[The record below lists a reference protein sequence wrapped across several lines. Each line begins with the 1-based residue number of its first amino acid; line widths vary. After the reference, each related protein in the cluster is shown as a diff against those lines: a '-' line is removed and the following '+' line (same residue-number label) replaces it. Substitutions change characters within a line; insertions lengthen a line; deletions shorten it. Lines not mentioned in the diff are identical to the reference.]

1 MPRALFLDRRLT
13 PLERNAWQVFRLQL
27 PSDGVTAFPTYDQL
41 RPYLASMPCA
51 AQASHEPWRALDA
64 AALTRWLSLVRRR
77 RDPKTGRILGNLYV
91 LHDEPLMP
99 FEAMQLDPDYLGL
112 VSQALTH
119 AAKAVQIVGM
129 NTLREIAEDPML
141 NGRTLPTRLQVLAQ
155 RMARNEWAGCEL
167 STRACGSRIRRR
179 PRRPTSESRSPS
191 SESEAG
197 PKPAPDGSL
206 RNPKEDRT
214 VRMDRINQ
222 VRTVPRAKALQH
234 LRLPE
239 RLLRL
244 KDEQQSGAL
253 VALQQVD
260 EVPAAGGAG
269 RMGRTLPQQR
279 VRNPAGYLFG
289 IIQKAIRGEFKAW
302 AGEGGSP
309 STPPAPS
316 PPPRPAAPA
325 PSARPLA
332 RRRPWPRSGAASP
345 TARNCVRRRRFLS
358 SYPQGIVGTRSLP
371 ANGAGSLMR
380 HIVAT
385 IDVDL
390 SPGDRWEHAAFPDDN
405 RGRTR
410 CGLLTDS
417 LPGDADAGGS
427 FPQRVITMA
436 NESQQPL
443 QLNLGSLRSA
453 MSLTL
458 HTHHASRIW
467 HGRAPAEGA
476 LGSSAST
483 ATSA

>member
-1 MPRALFLDRRLT
+1 MATGGAPRRDGPVALSALFDDALRELVPPAPPAARGTAPTSPAAPVSDGFLYSGNRHESVPRALFLDRHLT

-27 PSDGVTAFPTYDQL
+27 QSDGVTAFPTYDQL

-51 AQASHEPWRALDA
+51 AQASHETVARALTLLR
-64 AALTRWLSLVRRR
+64 LTRWLSLVRRR

-91 LHDEPLMP
+91 LHDEPLTP

-155 RMARNEWAGCEL
+155 RMARNEWEYASYPQE
-167 STRACGSRIRRR
+167 
-179 PRRPTSESRSPS
+179 PVDHESEEGQDGLLRNLDGPS

-197 PKPAPDGSL
+197 LKPAPDGSL

-244 KDEQQSGAL
+244 KDEQQNGAL
-253 VALQQVD
+253 VALQQVEDSLRQAVLD
-260 EVPAAGGAG
+260 EWDARCRNSA
-269 RMGRTLPQQR
+269 

-309 STPPAPS
+309 STSPA
-316 PPPRPAAPA
+316 PPPRPPAPA
-325 PSARPLA
+325 PSASPPPAPNGPGREAARAYLA
-332 RRRPWPRSGAASP
+332 K
-345 TARNCVRRRRFLS
+345 
-358 SYPQGIVGTRSLP
+358 
-371 ANGAGSLMR
+371 
-380 HIVAT
+380 
-385 IDVDL
+385 
-390 SPGDRWEHAAFPDDN
+390 
-405 RGRTR
+405 
-410 CGLLTDS
+410 
-417 LPGDADAGGS
+417 
-427 FPQRVITMA
+427 
-436 NESQQPL
+436 
-443 QLNLGSLRSA
+443 LRS
-453 MSLTL
+453 TL
-458 HTHHASRIW
+458 GNS
-467 HGRAPAEGA
+467 
-476 LGSSAST
+476 
-483 ATSA
+483 

>member
-1 MPRALFLDRRLT
+1 MATGGAPRRDGPVALSALFDDALRELVPPAPPTPPAPRGAAAASLAAPVSDGFLYSGNRHESVPRALFLDRRLT

-27 PSDGVTAFPTYDQL
+27 NDDGVTAFPTYDQL

-51 AQASHEPWRALDA
+51 AQASHETVARALTLLR
-64 AALTRWLSLVRRR
+64 LTRWLSLVRRR

-91 LHDEPLMP
+91 LHDEPLTP

-155 RMARNEWAGCEL
+155 RMARNEWADASYPQAPVDHE
-167 STRACGSRIRRR
+167 
-179 PRRPTSESRSPS
+179 SEEGQDGLLRNLEGPS

-197 PKPAPDGSL
+197 LKSAPDGSL

-222 VRTVPRAKALQH
+222 VRTVPRAKSLQH

-244 KDEQQSGAL
+244 KDEQQSGAM

-260 EVPAAGGAG
+260 ESLRQAVLDEWDARCRNSA
-269 RMGRTLPQQR
+269 

-289 IIQKAIRGEFKAW
+289 IVQKAIRGEFKAW
-302 AGEGGSP
+302 AGEAGSA

-316 PPPRPAAPA
+316 SPPRPAAPA
-325 PSARPLA
+325 PSAPPPPAPNGPGREAARAYLA
-332 RRRPWPRSGAASP
+332 K
-345 TARNCVRRRRFLS
+345 
-358 SYPQGIVGTRSLP
+358 
-371 ANGAGSLMR
+371 
-380 HIVAT
+380 
-385 IDVDL
+385 
-390 SPGDRWEHAAFPDDN
+390 
-405 RGRTR
+405 
-410 CGLLTDS
+410 
-417 LPGDADAGGS
+417 
-427 FPQRVITMA
+427 
-436 NESQQPL
+436 
-443 QLNLGSLRSA
+443 LRS
-453 MSLTL
+453 TL
-458 HTHHASRIW
+458 GDS
-467 HGRAPAEGA
+467 
-476 LGSSAST
+476 
-483 ATSA
+483 

>member
-1 MPRALFLDRRLT
+1 MATGGAPRRDGPVALSALFDDALRELVPPAPPTPPAPRGAAAASLAAPVSDGFLYSGNRHESVPRALFLDRRLT

-27 PSDGVTAFPTYDQL
+27 QSDGVTAFPTYDQL

-51 AQASHEPWRALDA
+51 AQASHETVARALTLLR
-64 AALTRWLSLVRRR
+64 LTRWLSLVRRR

-91 LHDEPLMP
+91 LHDEPLTP

-155 RMARNEWAGCEL
+155 RMARNKWADASYPQAPVDHE
-167 STRACGSRIRRR
+167 
-179 PRRPTSESRSPS
+179 SEEGQDGLLRNLDGPS

-197 PKPAPDGSL
+197 LKPAPDGSL

-244 KDEQQSGAL
+244 KDEQQSGAM

-260 EVPAAGGAG
+260 ESLRQAVLDEWDARCRNSA
-269 RMGRTLPQQR
+269 

-309 STPPAPS
+309 STPPAP
-316 PPPRPAAPA
+316 PPRPAAPA
-325 PSARPLA
+325 PSAPPPPAPNGPGREAARAYLA
-332 RRRPWPRSGAASP
+332 K
-345 TARNCVRRRRFLS
+345 
-358 SYPQGIVGTRSLP
+358 
-371 ANGAGSLMR
+371 
-380 HIVAT
+380 
-385 IDVDL
+385 
-390 SPGDRWEHAAFPDDN
+390 
-405 RGRTR
+405 
-410 CGLLTDS
+410 
-417 LPGDADAGGS
+417 
-427 FPQRVITMA
+427 
-436 NESQQPL
+436 
-443 QLNLGSLRSA
+443 LRS
-453 MSLTL
+453 TL
-458 HTHHASRIW
+458 GDS
-467 HGRAPAEGA
+467 
-476 LGSSAST
+476 
-483 ATSA
+483 

>member
-1 MPRALFLDRRLT
+1 MATGGAPRRDGPVALSELFDEAIQELVPPAALAARGTAPTSPAAPVSDGFLFSGNRHESVPRTLFLDRRLT

-27 PSDGVTAFPTYDQL
+27 NDDGVTAFPTYDQL

-51 AQASHEPWRALDA
+51 AQASHETVARALTLLR
-64 AALTRWLSLVRRR
+64 LTRWLSLVRRR

-91 LHDEPLMP
+91 LHDEPLTP

-155 RMARNEWAGCEL
+155 RMARNEWLDASYPQE
-167 STRACGSRIRRR
+167 
-179 PRRPTSESRSPS
+179 PVDHESEEGQDGLLRNLETPS
-191 SESEAG
+191 SKSEAG

-214 VRMDRINQ
+214 VRMGHINQ
-222 VRTVPRAKALQH
+222 VRTVPRVKALQH
-234 LRLPE
+234 LCLPE

-260 EVPAAGGAG
+260 ESLWQAVLDEWDARCRNSA
-269 RMGRTLPQQR
+269 

-309 STPPAPS
+309 STPPAP
-316 PPPRPAAPA
+316 PPRPAAPA
-325 PSARPLA
+325 PSAPPPPAPNGPGREAARAYLA
-332 RRRPWPRSGAASP
+332 K
-345 TARNCVRRRRFLS
+345 
-358 SYPQGIVGTRSLP
+358 
-371 ANGAGSLMR
+371 
-380 HIVAT
+380 
-385 IDVDL
+385 
-390 SPGDRWEHAAFPDDN
+390 
-405 RGRTR
+405 
-410 CGLLTDS
+410 
-417 LPGDADAGGS
+417 
-427 FPQRVITMA
+427 
-436 NESQQPL
+436 
-443 QLNLGSLRSA
+443 LRS
-453 MSLTL
+453 TL
-458 HTHHASRIW
+458 GDS
-467 HGRAPAEGA
+467 
-476 LGSSAST
+476 
-483 ATSA
+483 